1 MARNYSIDG
10 RDTNTASTTILGL
23 TSATTV
29 RPKIYS
35 ILIGSY
41 GTPNDYAV
49 EYALQRYTAA
59 GTSTA
64 VTPQA
69 LDPGDTMAA
78 AASAGEA
85 HSAEPTYTANAIL
98 LTIPKNMRATVLWQ
112 CKDGKELV
120 LPATAA
126 NGVGLVVVNVSTA
139 YTEAC
144 TIHYA
149 E

>member
-1 MARNYSIDG
+1 MSRNYSIDG

-23 TSATTV
+23 TSATTI
-29 RPKIYS
+29 RPKIYFVQ
-35 ILIGSY
+35 LGSY
-41 GTPNDYAV
+41 GTPQDYAA
-49 EYALQRYTAA
+49 EYAIQRYTAA

-69 LDPGDTMAA
+69 LDPGNPAA
-78 AASAGEA
+78 LASAGEA
-85 HSAEPTYTANAIL
+85 HSAEPTYTANAVL
-98 LTIPKNMRATVLWQ
+98 LSIPKHLRATYQWH

-126 NGVGLVVVNVSTA
+126 NGAGIVVVAVSTA

-144 TIHYA
+144 VIHYN